1 MAILIEQQKKST
13 NWSVII
19 GVLVFVFILF
29 IGSYYLFFKQPQVI
43 EELIT
48 SSGQK
53 EIESLSQ
60 VKPEYVAIVEQLN
73 KFYKKAEVTQIIQ
86 PQLGR
91 QNPFQQF

>member
-1 MAILIEQQKKST
+1 MAILIEQQKKPV
-13 NWSVII
+13 NWTVVV
-19 GVLVFVFILF
+19 GVFVFVFILF
-29 IGSYYLFFKQPQVI
+29 ISSYYLFFKQPQVI

-48 SSGQK
+48 SSQQK

-60 VKPEYVAIVEQLN
+60 VKPEYVMIVDQLN
-73 KFYKKAEVTQIIQ
+73 KFYKKSETTQIIQ